1 MFALIRDTALW
12 SGGRSVGQPRLHGGN
27 DARRFVAFLRTA
39 TILLSVTLLSV
50 TIASAQY
57 PDTYVLSKGVLRVS
71 FEPWYMNAK
80 ERFDSGG
87 TIERLGTDLTR
98 DSAGVNFFPS
108 LQPAEQAVQSIIG
121 DETYR
126 INAGIFQT
134 KQEAD
139 VRRFPFNFQLGL
151 SNRLTLSASIP
162 VVTTR
167 SQVSFTVDD
176 GSSGAGLN
184 QVTGG
189 AALQSVVLL
198 LSELE
203 TSASSLES
211 MIAGNAFDCP
221 SGPQCDS
228 ARDLAIR
235 TRALRADLMLLTG
248 VLGDGSLAP
257 HLPPFAPLSSSTAGQ
272 AILATIQGISTELQS
287 FGAPNL
293 ASTLPLPEAAVRAE
307 DVNAVLTE
315 APYGYDASWPLEF
328 VKRKERLGD
337 LEVGLRWGLAQGS
350 SLRAVLS
357 TTVRLPTGV
366 RDQPHNFVDI
376 GTGDKQTDV
385 QFGLEAA
392 FEPGSVASLAVS
404 GYYNLQ
410 LPDKLPRRLA
420 PHTQPIQLA
429 IYQLG
434 VSRDLG
440 DAFRVGAFPA
450 IRLAPGFT
458 TYGSIDYLRKG
469 ADKYSLLDPY
479 PTANGTG
486 PTVEDLEFETGVE
499 LLSVGGGIHYRST
512 GRSGTSLP
520 VEAGIRYHAA
530 FSGSGGQTLK
540 TRGINFYLRLYFWL
554 FGKPE
559 APETEVP
566 EPPPEP

>member
-1 MFALIRDTALW
+1 MELF
-12 SGGRSVGQPRLHGGN
+12 
-27 DARRFVAFLRTA
+27 RTA
-39 TILLSVTLLSV
+39 TILMSVAAPSATA
-50 TIASAQY
+50 TFAQY
-57 PDTYVLSKGVLRVS
+57 PDTYVLGKGVLRVS
-71 FEPWYMNAK
+71 FEPWYINAK
-80 ERFDSGG
+80 QRFDAGG
-87 TIERLGTDLTR
+87 TIEPLGTDLTR

-108 LQPAEQAVQSIIG
+108 LEPAERAVQSITG
-121 DETYR
+121 DETFR

-139 VRRFPFNFQLGL
+139 VRRFPFNFRLGL

-167 SQVSFTVDD
+167 SQVSFAVDE
-176 GSSGAGLN
+176 GSSSVGLN
-184 QVTGG
+184 QVVDG
-189 AALQSVVLL
+189 AALQTVLAL

-203 TSASSLES
+203 ASASSLES

-221 SGPQCDS
+221 SGPQCNS
-228 ARDLAIR
+228 ARDLVTRA
-235 TRALRADLMLLTG
+235 RALRADLMLLTG
-248 VLGDGSLAP
+248 ILGDGSLSP
-257 HLPPFAPLSSSTAGQ
+257 HLPPFAPLGISASGQ
-272 AILATIQGISTELQS
+272 AILAAIQSLSTELQS
-287 FGAPNL
+287 FGSPSIT
-293 ASTLPLPEAAVRAE
+293 STLPLPDATVGSE

-315 APYGYDASWPLEF
+315 SLYGYEAAWPLDF
-328 VKRKERLGD
+328 IKRKEKLGD
-337 LEVGLRWGLAQGS
+337 LEVGLRWGVAQGS
-350 SLRAVLS
+350 SFRAVLS

-366 RDQPHNFVDI
+366 RDQPDNFIDI

-392 FEPGSVASLAVS
+392 VEPGSVVSLAVS

-434 VSRDLG
+434 VSRNLG

-450 IRLAPGFT
+450 IRLAQGFT
-458 TYGSIDYLRKG
+458 TYGSIDYFRKG
-469 ADKYSLLDPY
+469 GDKYSLLDPY
-479 PTANGTG
+479 PTADGTG
-486 PTVEDLEFETGVE
+486 PTVEDLEFETGAE

-530 FSGSGGQTLK
+530 FSGSGGQALK
-540 TRGINFYLRLYFWL
+540 TRGVNFYLRLYFWL

-559 APETEVP
+559 APEP
-566 EPPPEP
+566 EAPPSPPGQ